1 MSLPSWPPEISEE
14 NLQEL
19 THQAATY
26 ALANGLLYLPPITT
40 GNLPSIPSSAI
51 HAPFALFPTP
61 FPRKLFNH
69 AKSLQRIYNVL
80 YARIASD
87 QQFLDDILNAET
99 AVGRVDTFVGE
110 LWKIWKEV
118 REEGFAQVGY
128 YFAGILITRLINE

>member
-14 NLQEL
+14 HLQDL
-19 THQAATY
+19 SLQATTY
-26 ALANGLLYLPPITT
+26 ALAHGLLYLPPATT
-40 GNLPSIPSSAI
+40 LPPIPSSAI

-69 AKSLQRIYNVL
+69 AQSLQRIYNAL
-80 YARIASD
+80 YARVASD
-87 QQFLDDILNAET
+87 QQFLDNILNADT

-118 REEGFAQVGY
+118 REEGFAQVRQIVGCCIY
-128 YFAGILITRLINE
+128 SRNY